1 VENRALAAL
10 LPRHLLQLGL
20 LLNKLPRASFVGIG
34 FSTKKTFIVFDIEPD
49 DVLAVVYSAWRR

>member
-1 VENRALAAL
+1 
-10 LPRHLLQLGL
+10 
-20 LLNKLPRASFVGIG
+20 LLNKVPRASFVGIG